1 MPKHKR
7 LIKVT
12 DLIVDG
18 LCRLVEKNEKAYSEL
33 TVQDIVDEAGV
44 CRNSFYRN
52 YGEKDDIFRKRYFE
66 IIETPAEAPA
76 AQFDYFDIFR
86 GACVLFQQNQ
96 RFFRCFYRA
105 NPAAYFETITSQ
117 IIQSNVTDAV
127 VTPQAHYLFAARA
140 WTGIGLLT
148 EWLQNGCDLP
158 IDELTLVLK
167 GFFAKR

>member
-1 MPKHKR
+1 MPKRKR
-7 LIKVT
+7 VAKVT

-18 LCRLVEKNEKAYSEL
+18 LCQLVEKDEASYSEL

-52 YGEKDDIFRKRYFE
+52 YSGKDDIFRKRYYE
-66 IIETPAEAPA
+66 IIQVPDDALPTD
-76 AQFDYFDIFR
+76 FDYFDIFR
-86 GACVLFQQNQ
+86 SAARIFEQNQ

-117 IIQSNVTDAV
+117 IIRSNATGDV
-127 VTPQAHYLFAARA
+127 VTPQEYYLFAARA

-148 EWLQNGCDLP
+148 EWLQKGCDLSS
-158 IDELTLVLK
+158 DTLIEVLK
-167 GFFAKR
+167 SFFSEQ